1 MMMSRQSCRSSRRLA
16 IAALAV
22 TILGMPLAHA
32 QMRGNFNDA
41 DTNHDGRITLQEL
54 ECYTTQHLMAGTGF
68 RAQRFQKMSAQQQ
81 QVVLQQRFEQMDH
94 GHKGYLDR
102 SDWSGS

>member
-1 MMMSRQSCRSSRRLA
+1 MSPQSSRTSRRFV

-41 DTNHDGRITLQEL
+41 DTSHDGRITLQEF
-54 ECYTTQHLMAGTGF
+54 ESYATQNLMAGTGF
-68 RAQRFQKMSAQQQ
+68 RAQRFRQMSPQQQ
-81 QVVLQQRFEQMDH
+81 QAVLQQRFEQMDH

-102 SDWSGS
+102 NDWNGS

>member
-1 MMMSRQSCRSSRRLA
+1 MSPQSCRSSRRLA

-41 DTNHDGRITLQEL
+41 DANHDGRVTLQEF
-54 ECYTTQHLMAGTGF
+54 ESYATQHLMAGTGF
-68 RAQRFQKMSAQQQ
+68 RAQRFQQMSAQQQ
-81 QVVLQQRFEQMDH
+81 QAVLQQRFQQMDH
-94 GHKGYLDR
+94 GNKGYLDR
-102 SDWSGS
+102 NDWNGS